1 MRRRWRRLAPQTLSA
16 CQEAPPC
23 AECGRESD
31 DTAED
36 GRRLCGEC
44 NPAYS
49 AEHRAML
56 KAMRLGAWNP
66 YLRPIF

>member
-1 MRRRWRRLAPQTLSA
+1 MARRKHQPLPPIEYTP
-16 CQEAPPC
+16 APPC

-31 DTAED
+31 DTATD

-44 NPAYS
+44 NPEYG

-56 KAMRLGAWNP
+56 KAMRLGAWQP
-66 YLRPIF
+66 YARPIF